1 MAEKDL
7 NYSTTTEI
15 KVPDKLIDQVIGQDR
30 AVELVKKAAKQ
41 RRNVLLIG
49 EPGTGKS
56 LLAKGMADIM
66 PVDKLDDILIYPN
79 KIDSH
84 TPIVK
89 VLHGGEG
96 KKIVEKMTLDEKAQ
110 KDSMRFVSLILP
122 LGWFILSAIAWRR
135 VWISDVIFAAALIV
149 GSFFVAASVLSGQ
162 LRMPFKVVTPKLLID
177 NSKKNKAPFV
187 DGTGSKA
194 GALFGDVK
202 HDPLQTIFSQTVVY
216 IKNQGKLE
224 SVILQNVVDNIF
236 KKYPDLIETNNEGYE
251 GLVLPKNEKI
261 YTLGYI
267 SGKIKPV
274 RILCVNRKKYDG
286 KMYGVRYDSKRVLV
300 TPEHKI
306 YVNNKYIEANKLNGK
321 EKMVTFLNPI
331 LTKENIINTFS
342 KQDQIS
348 AQKYFE
354 FLELKKE
361 NPKFGYK
368 KIAKLLKIKDGQTRW
383 WNNKKNKP
391 KPVRTIERLEDLNLL
406 PFKLTDNRLDSI
418 SRILGTTFGD
428 GGIFSTLNAIFLSS
442 AEKQSIADYKS
453 DLVKIFGKSIV
464 KNFDERAGGINK
476 SSKCIRNTNRDIIRF
491 FVALGAPVGRK
502 NKGELKVPDWIY
514 LSEEAQ
520 KNFFGAFLGNELCS
534 PKFSDKSLQIQEFG
548 VASCG
553 TYDFKKNRLDFLASV
568 SKYLNSYGIET
579 TNSIYENNF
588 REKSFMWKLSISKNI
603 ENLMKF
609 SKFIPI
615 YYSENKK
622 KRLGEA
628 IIKTIDHKIDY
639 IYKLKQDGK
648 SEKYILSTLRIS
660 SEGYKNLKQNKKF
673 DFCDNVID
681 IKDTIYNVTTES
693 GNVFANGLLISNSG
707 GLGTPP
713 HLRVIPG
720 MIHRANKGVLFLD
733 EIATLSPKSQQDLL
747 TAMQEKKAA
756 ITGQSE
762 LSSGAMVRTESVPC
776 DFVLVAAGN
785 YESLQHLHPAIRSRI
800 RGYGYEVYMNVDMDD
815 IPENRNKIVRFVAQE
830 IKNDGKIPQFN
841 KEAVEF
847 IIFEARRRANSKKK
861 LSLKFRELGGLIRA
875 AGDIAVEKGKKIVD
889 IEDMLEAKKSAKTLE
904 EQMIGKYIS
913 RVKDYSV
920 FSTKGKEVG
929 RVNGLA
935 VLSDGETG
943 TIISIEAD
951 VAPAQSKSEGKI
963 YATGKLG
970 EIAKEAVLNVSSIIK
985 KVSNT
990 DLSSHDIHIQFLQ
1003 SYSGVEGDSA
1013 SIAITTAVISAI
1025 EGIPVR
1031 QDIAMTGSLSV
1042 KGKVMPVG
1050 GVTAKVKA
1058 ALDAGFRTV
1067 IVPKQNVED
1076 IVLTEDDKKKV
1087 RIISVN
1093 NLYDVLSNVFEDG
1106 KQMDIFLKKLKK
1118 ELE

>member
-7 NYSTTTEI
+7 NYSTTAEI
-15 KVPDKLIDQVIGQDR
+15 KVPDKLIDQVIGQER

-56 LLAKGMADIM
+56 MLAKGMADIM

-89 VLHGGEG
+89 VLPGGEG

-122 LGWFILSAIAWRR
+122 LGWFILSVVAWQMA
-135 VWISDVIFAAALIV
+135 WISDVIFAAALIV
-149 GSFFVAASVLSGQ
+149 GSFFVVASALSGQ
-162 LRMPFKVVTPKLLID
+162 IRMPLKVVTPKLLID

-202 HDPLQTIFSQTVVY
+202 HDPLQ
-216 IKNQGKLE
+216 
-224 SVILQNVVDNIF
+224 
-236 KKYPDLIETNNEGYE
+236 
-251 GLVLPKNEKI
+251 
-261 YTLGYI
+261 
-267 SGKIKPV
+267 
-274 RILCVNRKKYDG
+274 
-286 KMYGVRYDSKRVLV
+286 
-300 TPEHKI
+300 
-306 YVNNKYIEANKLNGK
+306 
-321 EKMVTFLNPI
+321 
-331 LTKENIINTFS
+331 
-342 KQDQIS
+342 
-348 AQKYFE
+348 
-354 FLELKKE
+354 
-361 NPKFGYK
+361 
-368 KIAKLLKIKDGQTRW
+368 
-383 WNNKKNKP
+383 
-391 KPVRTIERLEDLNLL
+391 
-406 PFKLTDNRLDSI
+406 
-418 SRILGTTFGD
+418 
-428 GGIFSTLNAIFLSS
+428 
-442 AEKQSIADYKS
+442 
-453 DLVKIFGKSIV
+453 
-464 KNFDERAGGINK
+464 
-476 SSKCIRNTNRDIIRF
+476 
-491 FVALGAPVGRK
+491 
-502 NKGELKVPDWIY
+502 
-514 LSEEAQ
+514 
-520 KNFFGAFLGNELCS
+520 
-534 PKFSDKSLQIQEFG
+534 
-548 VASCG
+548 
-553 TYDFKKNRLDFLASV
+553 
-568 SKYLNSYGIET
+568 
-579 TNSIYENNF
+579 
-588 REKSFMWKLSISKNI
+588 
-603 ENLMKF
+603 
-609 SKFIPI
+609 
-615 YYSENKK
+615 
-622 KRLGEA
+622 
-628 IIKTIDHKIDY
+628 
-639 IYKLKQDGK
+639 
-648 SEKYILSTLRIS
+648 
-660 SEGYKNLKQNKKF
+660 
-673 DFCDNVID
+673 
-681 IKDTIYNVTTES
+681 
-693 GNVFANGLLISNSG
+693 SG

-747 TAMQEKKAA
+747 TAMQEKKASV
-756 ITGQSE
+756 TGQSE
-762 LSSGAMVRTESVPC
+762 LSSGAMVRTEPVPC

-815 IPENRNKIVRFVAQE
+815 TPDNRNKIVRFVAQE
-830 IKNDGKIPQFN
+830 VKNDGKIPHFN
-841 KEAVEF
+841 NEAVEF

-889 IEDMLEAKKSAKTLE
+889 MEDMMEAKKSAKTLE
-904 EQMIGKYIS
+904 EQMIGKYIN
-913 RVKDYSV
+913 RIKDYSV
-920 FSTKGKEVG
+920 FSTKGREVG

-1076 IVLTEDDKKKV
+1076 IVLTEEDKKKV

-1093 NLYDVLSNVFEDG
+1093 NLHDVLSQVFEDG
-1106 KQMDIFLKKLKK
+1106 KQMDVFLKKLKK